1 LGSGILCFVS
11 TQFRKCNV
19 KIKSKNEKFPKRVNE
34 LEFYFVFVAA
44 TGKQKK
50 KFGDAAKFKPYTMN
64 YYHQLMLC
72 GLFLK

>member
-1 LGSGILCFVS
+1 MGSGILCFVS

-50 KFGDAAKFKPYTMN
+50 KFGDAATFKPYTMN